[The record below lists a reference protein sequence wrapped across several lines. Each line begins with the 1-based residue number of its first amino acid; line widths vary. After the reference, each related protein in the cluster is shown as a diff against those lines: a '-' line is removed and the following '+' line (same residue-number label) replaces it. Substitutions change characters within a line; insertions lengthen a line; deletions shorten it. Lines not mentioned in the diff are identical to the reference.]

1 MAAMA
6 PQRTLDGEVAVVTGG
21 AGGIGEAVARTF
33 AGAGARVC
41 VADADAD
48 RAVAVAA
55 ALGEGHL
62 GLALDVTDG
71 DAVRAAVA
79 TVTDAL
85 GTPSVL
91 FNGAGINL
99 VVPTVELAAREWDR
113 TIDVNLSGSFRCC
126 QAFGTP
132 MVDAGHGAIVNV
144 ASLTGL
150 EFGGG
155 GRVSYAASKGGIQ
168 GLTRAL
174 AVEWAPR
181 GVHVN
186 AIAPG
191 IVLTPL
197 VQRLADEGSLDLAEL
212 SSRVPLGRVA
222 TPEDMAGVTLML
234 VSPAGAYIIG
244 QTLIVDGGLS
254 SQGPRDTSRD
264 EGAHVPPAVGRGD
277 EP

>member
-1 MAAMA
+1 MTTVAGD
-6 PQRTLDGEVAVVTGG
+6 QTLAGEVAVITGG
-21 AGGIGEAVARTF
+21 AGGIGVAVAR
-33 AGAGARVC
+33 ALARAGARVC
-41 VADADAD
+41 VADLDGD
-48 RAVAVAA
+48 RA
-55 ALGEGHL
+55 GELADTFGDGHL
-62 GLALDVTDG
+62 GLELDVTDG
-71 DAVRAAVA
+71 AAVRAAVG

-85 GTPSVL
+85 GTPSIL
-91 FNGAGINL
+91 FNGAGINK
-99 VVPTVELAAREWDR
+99 VVPTVELSAEDWDR
-113 TIDVNLSGSFRCC
+113 TIDINLSGSFRCC

-132 MVDAGHGAIVNV
+132 MVAARHGAIVNV
-144 ASLTGL
+144 ASLSGL

-168 GLTRAL
+168 GMTRAL
-174 AVEWAPR
+174 AVEWAPQ
-181 GVHVN
+181 GVRVN

-197 VQRLADEGSLDLAEL
+197 VQGLADDGSLDLADL

-234 VSPAGAYIIG
+234 VSEAGAYVVG

-264 EGAHVPPAVGRGD
+264 D
-277 EP
+277 